1 MTKLR
6 SAESGWSGNRIL
18 VAMAMIGLSAIA
30 LSIRLPQLG
39 RSLTEDLDH
48 FYAFTDVM
56 FSRGHFNYYAT
67 VAQREFTYAH
77 LPLLPYLLAPLLW
90 AFRQAG
96 QPDLY
101 SVKALIYAA
110 DLGAGV
116 VLYLIARQNGLWRAS
131 SLAVAA
137 MWLFSPWVIEAG
149 AQQGHAASVAAL
161 FALMA
166 ILTGRVGWRAGLFW
180 ALAVATRTEFVIP
193 AVAASLHYAYHRRRE
208 LQSFLIGAGAV
219 FVVVVLPYAIR
230 DLGALWWAI
239 FGHLQGRGDG
249 LRSLRG
255 LFRLAGQP
263 YPEILKGSFEW
274 ALRFAAPIAILLGI
288 PDRDLLRSLLRVAL
302 VFALTLTVVH
312 SRYLVMPFS
321 LGLAYGSR
329 PTLIWYLVA
338 WFVVENAKFV
348 GDAVWV
354 VRIVVLL
361 ALLIGPLLS
370 DTLYRRSSPISG
382 SNDINAG
389 ASG

>member
-1 MTKLR
+1 MTELP
-6 SAESGWSGNRIL
+6 STNSGRAGHRIL
-18 VAMAMIGLSAIA
+18 VAMAMIGLSAVA
-30 LSIRLPQLG
+30 LSIRLPQLD

-48 FYAFTDVM
+48 FYSFTDMM
-56 FSRGHFNYYAT
+56 FSGGHFDYYAT

-77 LPLLPYLLAPLLW
+77 LPLLPYLLVPLMW

-116 VLYLIARQNGLWRAS
+116 VLYLIARQNGLWRTS

-149 AQQGHAASVAAL
+149 SQQGHGASVAAV
-161 FALMA
+161 FALLA
-166 ILTGRVGWRAGLFW
+166 ILTGRVGWRAGVFW
-180 ALAVATRTEFVIP
+180 ALAVATRTEFVLP
-193 AVAASLHYAYHRRRE
+193 AIAASVHYAFHRRRE

-230 DLGALWWAI
+230 DLGALWWAV

-255 LFRLAGQP
+255 LFRLASQP
-263 YPEILKGSFEW
+263 YPEILKGSFDW
-274 ALRFAAPIAILLGI
+274 ALRFAVPAAILLGI
-288 PDRDLLRSLLRVAL
+288 PDRDLPRSLLRVAL
-302 VFALTLTVVH
+302 VFALSLTVLH

-321 LGLAYGSR
+321 MGLAYGSR
-329 PTLIWYLVA
+329 PTLIWYLIA

-361 ALLIGPLLS
+361 ALLIGPLVS
-370 DTLYRRSSPISG
+370 GALYRRLSPIHG
-382 SNDINAG
+382 LNNINAG